1 LSGLAQWSRDAGFL
15 RKWGQI
21 RSDVVAGVVAA
32 IVSLPFCVSFG
43 LIAFEPL
50 GPAHSAFA
58 VRAGLC
64 GGFASGL
71 LSALLGG
78 TRAQISA
85 PIVAGALLLADF
97 LRGLSSLSVAGE
109 EGFAVRVG
117 LVAMTVAFAGLLQ
130 MSFGALRLGG
140 LVRYLA
146 YPVVTGLMASV
157 GILTAKGQLAE
168 FLGPGGVDG
177 WQRAPWS
184 PAAIATFAT
193 GAVTLAVVVRGS
205 RILPRAP
212 GPALGLVVG
221 VAFAA
226 ALRFAGGPL
235 LSVPRLAP
243 LVSAIPTPIDLS
255 PSLHAVR
262 ALGPEWLLRTLLG
275 PALSIALF
283 SSLNSL
289 LSSSVA
295 DALTGTQHNANR
307 ELVGQGV
314 GNLAA
319 AVFAGVPG
327 GGLASL
333 SALNWRSGGRTRLA
347 GAVHGISLLVFL
359 VAGGSMMAIIPRVVL
374 AAIVVATAAALFDP
388 WIFRLLRVLFH
399 PKRRADRADTLV
411 NFGLM
416 VAVCVA
422 ALVGG
427 LVTGVVVGVL
437 ASSAHFI
444 LRVGRVRYRL
454 AYRGNQVHSKRA
466 RPLDDLE
473 RLGEEGRNIAVFELA
488 GAIFFGSADALVR
501 RVEKDAEGATEI
513 ILGLRAVDEIDA
525 SGLRVLLRFV
535 SRMEREGRQVLF
547 GNMTAR
553 HRSWQRLIDMGILE
567 GEIQRH
573 FFPSTDLAL
582 EVAEDR
588 LLERMRPGAGR
599 GGGVPVGGTDLFRDL
614 PADLVAWLHEHVE
627 HRRYERGAVI
637 VAAGAPD
644 RSLYLVTSGTVSVV
658 AGDEGDSKETTR
670 LAGFAAGTVFG
681 EIALLDGG
689 PRSATVV
696 ADDDVACS
704 VLSVDAFAALR
715 QKRPDLAFRLLENL
729 SLGMARRLR
738 AATEQIR
745 TLLT

>member
-1 LSGLAQWSRDAGFL
+1 LSGLSQR
-15 RKWGQI
+15 I
-21 RSDVVAGVVAA
+21 RSDVLAGVVAA
-32 IVSLPFCVSFG
+32 IVSLPFCIGFG

-64 GGFASGL
+64 GGMASGL
-71 LSALLGG
+71 FAALLGG

-85 PIVAGALLLADF
+85 PIVAGALLLADL
-97 LRGLSSLSVAGE
+97 LRNLSSLSSASE
-109 EGFAVRVG
+109 EGFDVRVG
-117 LVAMTVAFAGLLQ
+117 LVAMTVALAGLLQ

-146 YPVVTGLMASV
+146 YPVVSGLMASV
-157 GILTAKGQLAE
+157 GILTAKGQLVE

-184 PAAIATFAT
+184 PTAVATFAT
-193 GAVTLAVVVRGS
+193 GALTLAVVVLAGRL
-205 RILPRAP
+205 LPRVP
-212 GPALGLVVG
+212 GPVLGLVVG

-226 ALRFAGGPL
+226 ALRLAGGPL

-243 LVSAIPTPIDLS
+243 FVSGIPTPIHPS
-255 PSLHAVR
+255 ASLHAVR

-289 LSSSVA
+289 LSASVA
-295 DALTGTQHNANR
+295 DALTGTQHDANR

-319 AVFAGVPG
+319 SAFAGVPG

-333 SALNWRSGGRTRLA
+333 SVLNWKSGGRTRLA

-359 VAGGSMMAIIPRVVL
+359 VAGGSMMAVVPRVVL
-374 AAIVVATAAALFDP
+374 SAIVVATAASLFDP
-388 WIFRLLRVLFH
+388 WIFRLLRALFH
-399 PKRRADRADTLV
+399 PERRADRADTRV
-411 NFGLM
+411 NLGLM

-422 ALVGG
+422 ALASG

-473 RLGEEGRNIAVFELA
+473 RLGKEGRSIAVFELA

-513 ILGLRAVDEIDA
+513 VLGLRGVDEIDV
-525 SGLRVLLRFV
+525 SGMRVLLQFV
-535 SRMEREGRQVLF
+535 SRMERERRQVLL
-547 GNMTAR
+547 GNMIAR
-553 HRSWQRLIDMGILE
+553 HRSWQRLIDMGIRE
-567 GEIQRH
+567 GEIQSH
-573 FFPSTDLAL
+573 CFPTTDLAL

-588 LLERMRPGAGR
+588 VLERMRPGAGR
-599 GGGVPVGGTDLFRDL
+599 GVGVPVGGSDLFRGL
-614 PADLVAWLHEHVE
+614 PADLVAWLHDHVE

-644 RSLYLVTSGTVSVV
+644 RSLYVVTSGTVSVV
-658 AGDEGDSKETTR
+658 AGDDGDGKEATR
-670 LAGFAAGTVFG
+670 LAGFAAGTIFG
-681 EIALLDGG
+681 EIALLDAG

-696 ADDDVACS
+696 ADDDDVACS
-704 VLSVDAFAALR
+704 VLSVEAFVALR
-715 QKRPDLAFRLLENL
+715 EKRPELAYRLLENL

>member
-1 LSGLAQWSRDAGFL
+1 MNRLA
-15 RKWGQI
+15 QI
-21 RSDVVAGVVAA
+21 RSDVVAGVVTA
-32 IVSLPFCVSFG
+32 IVSLPFCVGFG

-50 GPAHSAFA
+50 GPAHSVFA

-71 LSALLGG
+71 LAALLGG

-97 LRGLSSLSVAGE
+97 LRSLSSLSGASE
-109 EGFAVRVG
+109 HEGFEVRVG
-117 LVAMTVAFAGLLQ
+117 LVAMTVALAGLLQ
-130 MSFGALRLGG
+130 ISFGALRLGG

-146 YPVVTGLMASV
+146 YPAVTGLMASV
-157 GILTAKGQLAE
+157 GILTAKGQLVE
-168 FLGPGGVDG
+168 FLGPGGYAG

-184 PAAIATFAT
+184 PAAVATFAT
-193 GAVTLAVVVRGS
+193 GALTLAVVLQGK
-205 RILPRAP
+205 RIFPRAP
-212 GPALGLVVG
+212 GPVLGLVVG

-226 ALRFAGGPL
+226 ALRFAGGPPV
-235 LSVPRLAP
+235 SVPRLAP
-243 LVSAIPTPIDLS
+243 LVSALPTPIDLS
-255 PSLHAVR
+255 PSLHAVT
-262 ALGPEWLLRTLLG
+262 ALGPEWLLRTVLG

-295 DALTGTQHNANR
+295 DALTGTQHDANR
-307 ELVGQGV
+307 ELAGQGV

-319 AVFAGVPG
+319 ALFAGVPG

-333 SALNWRSGGRTRLA
+333 SALNWNSGGRTRLA
-347 GAVHGISLLVFL
+347 GAVHGISLLVLL

-388 WIFRLLRVLFH
+388 WILRLLGTLFH
-399 PKRRADRADTLV
+399 PKRGADRADALV
-411 NFGLM
+411 NFGLIA
-416 VAVCVA
+416 AVCA
-422 ALVGG
+422 SALIWG

-437 ASSAHFI
+437 TSSAHFV

-454 AYRGNQVHSKRA
+454 AYRGNQVHSKRS
-466 RPLDDLE
+466 RPLEDLE
-473 RLGEEGRNIAVFELA
+473 RLGERGRSIAVFELA

-501 RVEKDAEGATEI
+501 RIEKDAQGATEI
-513 ILGLRAVDEIDA
+513 ILGLRAVEEIDA
-525 SGLRVLLRFV
+525 SGLRVLLQFV

-547 GNMTAR
+547 GSMTAH
-553 HRSWQRLIDMGILE
+553 HRSWQRLIDMGIRE
-567 GEIQRH
+567 EEIQRH
-573 FFPSTDLAL
+573 FFPSTDLAH

-588 LLERMRPGAGR
+588 LLERTRPSAGR
-599 GGGVPVGGTDLFRDL
+599 GAVIPIGGSDLFRGL
-614 PADLVAWLHEHVE
+614 PDDLVAWLHENVE

-644 RSLYLVTSGTVSVV
+644 RSLYVVTSGTVSVV
-658 AGDEGDSKETTR
+658 AVADGGGHETTR

-681 EIALLDGG
+681 EVALLDAG

-696 ADDDVACS
+696 ADDDVSCS
-704 VLSVDAFAALR
+704 VLTVDAFEALR
-715 QKRPDLAFRLLENL
+715 QRRPDLAFRLLESL

-738 AATEQIR
+738 AATDQIR
-745 TLLT
+745 TLLA